1 MTYITCRLQKFKK
14 SALLAHERDIN
25 KLQDEGDR
33 LVEARHP
40 ASAAIK
46 ARLSTA
52 SHCQNSY
59 DELRQN
65 EKKKCGNLF

>member
-25 KLQDEGDR
+25 KLHDEGDR

-52 SHCQNSY
+52 SHARTLTMSSV
-59 DELRQN
+59 
-65 EKKKCGNLF
+65 KMKKCRNLF